1 MPKEKRSARSGK
13 RGRGSGRGRERNDAS
28 TGGNDLSQGDA
39 KVQYMYIRTAKTTFA
54 SQNDRSR
61 VSNF

>member
-13 RGRGSGRGRERNDAS
+13 RGRGSGRGRERNDVS
-28 TGGNDLSQGDA
+28 TGGNDFSLGDA
-39 KVQYMYIRTAKTTFA
+39 EVQYKTTFT